1 MAVLRIG
8 MAQVN
13 LTVGDLKGNQQKIL
27 HYVGQ
32 AERKGVDILSFPEMA
47 ITGYPPEDLLLKPYF
62 IQENYSILKKISRQ
76 IGQMVVIVG
85 FVDQGKTLYNAA
97 AVMASGKIL
106 GVYRKMILPN
116 YGVFDEKRYFGEG
129 EDPLVFDW
137 KGFCFGVNICED
149 MWFPNGP
156 CKLQAKNGARL
167 IMNISASPF
176 YAGKWRLRRDIL
188 SQRAAS
194 NGIFMAYNNLV
205 GGQDELVYDGH
216 GMIVDDRGKVLT
228 RGKIFEEELILHD
241 LNIDQIAKKEM
252 SLPFRRSALREKNE
266 KVLKVVIPLP
276 LGRAK
281 KMALKPN
288 HEKAR
293 HFIHPVGEVY
303 QALVLGT
310 KDYVDKNGFLDVVI
324 GLSGGIDS
332 ALTAIIAVDALGA
345 KRVHGIFMP
354 SEFTSLKS
362 QQDVISFVDR
372 SGVHLEEISIQK
384 IFQEYLGTLQKVFER
399 VPRDITEEN
408 IQARIRGNLLMALSN
423 KFRWLV
429 LTTGNKSEMSV
440 GYSTLYGDMAGGFSV
455 LKDVPKTLVYRLA
468 RYRNRTLG
476 RVIPNSTLKK
486 EPSAELRPG
495 QKDTDSLPPY
505 DILDPILKAYVEK
518 DQSLSQIVSMKFK
531 RNQVRKIIRM
541 VDQSEYKRRQGPP
554 GIKIT
559 PRALGKDRRMPITN
573 RYDV

>member
-1 MAVLRIG
+1 MAFLRIG

-13 LTVGDLKGNQQKIL
+13 LTVGDLDGNQQKIL

-32 AERKGVDILSFPEMA
+32 AERNGVDLLSFPEMS
-47 ITGYPPEDLLLKPYF
+47 ITGYPPEDLLLKPFF
-62 IQENYSILKKISRQ
+62 IQENFNILRKISRQ
-76 IGQMVVIVG
+76 IGRMVVIVG
-85 FVDQGKTLYNAA
+85 FVDPGKTLYNAA
-97 AVMASGKIL
+97 AVMACGKIL
-106 GVYRKMILPN
+106 GIYRKMILPN

-129 EDPLVFDW
+129 KNPLVFDW

-156 CKLQAKNGARL
+156 CKLQSQSGARL

-176 YAGKWRLRRDIL
+176 YAGKWRLRRNIL
-188 SQRAAS
+188 SRRAMS

-216 GMIVDDRGKVLT
+216 GMIVDDRGRVLK

-241 LNIDQIAKKEM
+241 LNIDLQRPQRAITDEGKKG
-252 SLPFRRSALREKNE
+252 
-266 KVLKVVIPLP
+266 LKISIPLP
-276 LGRAK
+276 LKRPK
-281 KMALKPN
+281 KVVLKPSP
-288 HEKAR
+288 EKSR
-293 HFIHPVGEVY
+293 DSIHPLGEVY
-303 QALVLGT
+303 QALILGT
-310 KDYVDKNGFLDVVI
+310 KDYVEKNGFSDVVI

-332 ALTAIIAVDALGA
+332 ALTATIAVDALGP
-345 KRVHGIFMP
+345 KRVNGIFMP
-354 SEFTSLKS
+354 SEFTSSKS
-362 QQDVISFVDR
+362 QEDVYSFVER
-372 SGVHLEEISIQK
+372 SGVRLEQISIQS
-384 IFQEYLGTLQKVFER
+384 IFQVYQETLRKVFQGISK
-399 VPRDITEEN
+399 DITEEN

-440 GYSTLYGDMAGGFSV
+440 GYSTLYGDMAGGFAV

-468 RYRNRTLG
+468 RYRNRTWG
-476 RVIPNSTLKK
+476 RMIPNSTLKR

-495 QKDTDSLPPY
+495 QKDVDSLPPY
-505 DILDPILKAYVEK
+505 DILDPILKAYVEE
-518 DQSLSQIVSMKFK
+518 DLSLTEIVGRKFK
-531 RNQVRKIIRM
+531 RGLVKKIIRM

-559 PRALGKDRRMPITN
+559 PRAFGKDRRVPITN